1 MRTGIQSSRYGSQ
14 QSTRSEANHSYYMGG
29 HSGFLEHQE
38 KSEVNASHMNLAL
51 VGKFSSHPPTT
62 LKFGNQGSESW
73 KAGGLRPTIDGVMG
87 SKPLGIDEV
96 AKSQLVIG
104 ISGTQSFT
112 LARGIVRSAVS
123 RAIASVTARDVHS
136 LLGLVTTVKV
146 VHADLFAQFVQRTAE
161 HG

>member
-1 MRTGIQSSRYGSQ
+1 M
-14 QSTRSEANHSYYMGG
+14 
-29 HSGFLEHQE
+29 
-38 KSEVNASHMNLAL
+38 
-51 VGKFSSHPPTT
+51 
-62 LKFGNQGSESW
+62 
-73 KAGGLRPTIDGVMG
+73 RPTIDGVMG

>member
-1 MRTGIQSSRYGSQ
+1 MGD
-14 QSTRSEANHSYYMGG
+14 HSD
-29 HSGFLEHQE
+29 SLEHQE

-51 VGKFSSHPPTT
+51 VGKFSSHPPTI

-73 KAGGLRPTIDGVMG
+73 KAGGVRPTIGGVMG
-87 SKPLGIDEV
+87 SMPLGVDEV
-96 AKSQLVIG
+96 AESQLVIG

-123 RAIASVTARDVHS
+123 RATASVTTRGVHS
-136 LLGLVTTVKV
+136 LLGLVATVKV
-146 VHADLFAQFVQRTAE
+146 VHAGLFAQFVHRTAE